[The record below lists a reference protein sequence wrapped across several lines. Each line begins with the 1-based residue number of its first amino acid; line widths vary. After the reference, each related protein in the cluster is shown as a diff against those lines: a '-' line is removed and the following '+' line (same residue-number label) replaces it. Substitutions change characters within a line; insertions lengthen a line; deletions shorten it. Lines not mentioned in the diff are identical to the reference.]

1 MAGTGNSRAAF
12 RKAYKHG
19 DISIEHVG
27 SSLIITGRT
36 YDGRLAI
43 KEMGGIW
50 DKGNKAWVVDVDEMP
65 ESALGL
71 LHDLTGEDG
80 SDLIQWLG
88 YVDGASTYKWL
99 R

>member
-12 RKAYKHG
+12 RKAYKHD

-27 SSLIITGRT
+27 SNLIITGRT
-36 YDGRLAI
+36 YDARLAI

-50 DKGNKAWVVDVDEMP
+50 DKGNKAWVVDVDEMT

-71 LHDLTGEDG
+71 LHGLTGEDD
-80 SDLIQWLG
+80 SYLIQWLG